1 MFFIMVMLWSRAF
14 LKKEKN
20 ASDPKKIIALTGII
34 SLLYGVMMEFVQQY
48 LVSNR
53 SFDIG
58 DIIADGIGCTLAVIY
73 SLRTVITKN

>member
-1 MFFIMVMLWSRAF
+1 MVMLWSRAF

-20 ASDPKKIIALTGII
+20 ASGSQKVIALTGII

-58 DIIADGIGCTLAVIY
+58 DIVADGIGCAVAVIY
-73 SLRTVITKN
+73 SLRTVIKKN

>member
-1 MFFIMVMLWSRAF
+1 MTMLWSRAF

-20 ASDPKKIIALTGII
+20 PSGSQKVIVLAGII
-34 SLLYGVMMEFVQQY
+34 SLLYGIMMEFVQQY

-73 SLRTVITKN
+73 SLRTVTKKN